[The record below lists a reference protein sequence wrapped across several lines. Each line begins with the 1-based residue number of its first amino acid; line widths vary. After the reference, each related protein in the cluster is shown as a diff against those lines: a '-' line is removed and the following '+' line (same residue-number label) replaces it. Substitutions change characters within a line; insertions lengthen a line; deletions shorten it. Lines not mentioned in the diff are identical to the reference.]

1 MTDARLSE
9 DDLRSSIHVVV
20 LEDCKYNFILV
31 HLLVLSMKS
40 LKLFLFSTSKKRYY
54 WYILCSGMTICLFV
68 FSYYA
73 SASFPPVPPRL
84 VPPLKRPRL
93 MVPPARPVIKATIPQ
108 KPQPTAMNQL
118 KTYSKY
124 TLSVLLS
131 QKNSLLHLG
140 HLLPSLGDQQ
150 NIWK

>member
-1 MTDARLSE
+1 M
-9 DDLRSSIHVVV
+9 
-20 LEDCKYNFILV
+20 
-31 HLLVLSMKS
+31 
-40 LKLFLFSTSKKRYY
+40 
-54 WYILCSGMTICLFV
+54 ICLF

-124 TLSVLLS
+124 TVCFVFT
-131 QKNSLLHLG
+131 NSPLYLG
-140 HLLPSLGDQQ
+140 CLQPSSGHQQ
-150 NIWK
+150 NI